1 MYPTPHE
8 TRLCRFPYICGVR
21 TKATR
26 SELGTRRQR
35 TIVVETVP
43 AARAGYRARVRG
55 RSVTALWIAIFVVA
69 FGTNVPTPLL
79 LIYRTELGLSSTAL
93 TGAFAVYAAGL
104 VPALLLAGPA
114 SDRFGRRQ
122 VVVPFVVLSVLTS
135 LLFLGA
141 GSSVLLLFVCRF
153 LQGAVSGVVFSVGTA
168 WLGELVGADALL
180 SAEAQDSTAPARAAR
195 LTTAALGG
203 GWAIGPLASGLLAQ
217 WAPWPTVL
225 PYLVHVALM
234 IVGLVLLPRVPE
246 TLAAGDRRVGAWLNL
261 GVPAAARWPF
271 ALVVL
276 PVAVGVFTFPS
287 TAVTVLP
294 LLLTPTMPQIAVAI
308 TGFVAGVTLLTGVFA
323 QPLGR
328 RLGAVTAG
336 PVGLA
341 VGACGLGLSLLGV
354 GLNSWPLLIPVALL
368 LGVGYGLCLAAG
380 LTMVGELASARHR
393 GALTGT
399 FYACAYLG
407 FGVPLLLSVAG
418 GGRFLVPLTVLAIVT
433 AVVAVTLMLP
443 VSRRLIGQ
451 T

>member
-1 MYPTPHE
+1 V
-8 TRLCRFPYICGVR
+8 F
-21 TKATR
+21 
-26 SELGTRRQR
+26 
-35 TIVVETVP
+35 
-43 AARAGYRARVRG
+43 
-55 RSVTALWIAIFVVA
+55 ALWTVIFVVA

-79 LIYRTELGLSSTAL
+79 LVYRTELGLSPTAL

-114 SDRFGRRQ
+114 SDRFGRRR

-135 LLFLGA
+135 LLFLLVGQGLDA
-141 GSSVLLLFVCRF
+141 GSSVLLLFLCRF

-168 WLGELVGADALL
+168 WLGELVDADGLPP
-180 SAEAQDSTAPARAAR
+180 AEARDRTGPARAAR

-203 GWAIGPLASGLLAQ
+203 GWAVGPLISGLLAQ
-217 WAPWPTVL
+217 WAPLPTVL
-225 PYLVHVALM
+225 PYLVHVAFM

-246 TLAAGDRRVGAWLNL
+246 TLAVENRRRGAWINL
-261 GVPAAARWPF
+261 GVPSGARWPF

-294 LLLTPTMPQIAVAI
+294 LLLTPTMPQIAV
-308 TGFVAGVTLLTGVFA
+308 LTGVCA

-341 VGACGLGLSLLGV
+341 VGSVGFGLSLLSV
-354 GLNSWPLLIPVALL
+354 GLDAWPLLVPVAML
-368 LGVGYGLCLAAG
+368 LGIGYGLCLAAG
-380 LTMVGELASARHR
+380 LTMVGELASASYR

-418 GGRFLVPLTVLAIVT
+418 GGRFLAPLTVLAVVT
-433 AVVAVTLMLP
+433 AVVAAVLMLP
-443 VSRRLIGQ
+443 GSRRLVRPA
-451 T
+451 

>member
-1 MYPTPHE
+1 
-8 TRLCRFPYICGVR
+8 V
-21 TKATR
+21 A
-26 SELGTRRQR
+26 
-35 TIVVETVP
+35 
-43 AARAGYRARVRG
+43 
-55 RSVTALWIAIFVVA
+55 ALWTAIFVVA

-79 LIYRTELGLSSTAL
+79 LVYRTELGLSATQL

-114 SDRFGRRQ
+114 SDRFGRRP

-168 WLGELVGADALL
+168 WLGELVD
-180 SAEAQDSTAPARAAR
+180 QPARAAR

-203 GWAIGPLASGLLAQ
+203 GWAVGPLTSGLLAQ

-234 IVGLVLLPRVPE
+234 IVGLALLPRVPE
-246 TLAAGDRRVGAWLNL
+246 SLAVADRRVGAWLNL
-261 GVPAAARWPF
+261 GVPSAARWPF

-341 VGACGLGLSLLGV
+341 AGAVGFGLSLLGV
-354 GLNSWPLLIPVALL
+354 GLDAWPLLIPVALL

-380 LTMVGELASARHR
+380 LTMVGELATARHR

-418 GGRFLVPLTVLAIVT
+418 GGHFLAPLTVLAIVT
-433 AVVAVTLMLP
+433 AAVAAALMLP
-443 VSRRLIGQ
+443 ASRRLVAPA
-451 T
+451 

>member
-1 MYPTPHE
+1 M
-8 TRLCRFPYICGVR
+8 
-21 TKATR
+21 A
-26 SELGTRRQR
+26 
-35 TIVVETVP
+35 
-43 AARAGYRARVRG
+43 
-55 RSVTALWIAIFVVA
+55 ALWTAIFVVA

-79 LIYRTELGLSSTAL
+79 LVYRTELGLSSTAL

-114 SDRFGRRQ
+114 SDRFGRRP
-122 VVVPFVVLSVLTS
+122 VVIPFVVLSALTS
-135 LLFLGA
+135 LLFVGA
-141 GSSVLLLFVCRF
+141 GSSVGLLFLCRF

-168 WLGELVGADALL
+168 WLGELVDG
-180 SAEAQDSTAPARAAR
+180 PARAAR

-203 GWAIGPLASGLLAQ
+203 GWAIGPLVSGVLAQ

-234 IVGLVLLPRVPE
+234 IVGLTVLPRVPE
-246 TLAAGDRRVGAWLNL
+246 TLTTENRRVGAWLNL

-341 VGACGLGLSLLGV
+341 IGAVGFGLSLVGV
-354 GLNSWPLLIPVALL
+354 GLDAWPLLIPVALL

-407 FGVPLLLSVAG
+407 FGVPLLLSVTG
-418 GGRFLVPLTVLAIVT
+418 GGHFLEPLTVLAIVT
-433 AVVAVTLMLP
+433 AVVAAALMLP
-443 VSRRLIGQ
+443 PSRRLVGR